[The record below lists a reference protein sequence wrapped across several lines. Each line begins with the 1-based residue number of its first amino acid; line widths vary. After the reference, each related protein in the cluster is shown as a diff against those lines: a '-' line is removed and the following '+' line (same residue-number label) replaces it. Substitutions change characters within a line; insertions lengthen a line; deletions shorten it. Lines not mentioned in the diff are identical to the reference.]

1 MKKITLS
8 ILLVILISQ
17 VMALEV
23 EKEDKGSTIIQELGN
38 PSVFDFIINNPGQ
51 EDRFEIYSL
60 LSASFWPKGK
70 FTLPPGKKRMEVKV
84 FLAEELR
91 KNTGS
96 FQFAYQIKGDNSG
109 IFEDTLLVKIVS
121 LKDTIEIKPL
131 SISPEDDSVKI
142 IIKNKENAH
151 IENLKI
157 NFDSLFFTGSKE
169 LSFLPFEEKEITLEL
184 NKNFEKT
191 EAGTYIVTAELEAK
205 EDIEIE
211 EIISYLE
218 KEGTSIKKESSGFV
232 LKTSTIT
239 KTNEGNIPVTTTIEV
254 RKNIIS
260 RIFTINNPE
269 PLTQERK
276 GFLVLYSWRKNL
288 APKEFL
294 IIETTTNFTIPFIIL
309 AAIIILGVAVRI
321 YTLSPLVL
329 NKKTS
334 LVRTKHGEFAL
345 KIFLHV
351 KARKNLKE
359 VKIIDMLP
367 HMAKLYEKFGKAPD
381 EVDPKTKRLFWHF
394 PHLEKGEK
402 RVVSYII
409 YSKMNVIGRFE
420 LPRAMAIFKTNDKRK
435 EVLSDRA
442 YFAAED

>member
-23 EKEDKGSTIIQELGN
+23 K
-38 PSVFDFIINNPGQ
+38 
-51 EDRFEIYSL
+51 
-60 LSASFWPKGK
+60 
-70 FTLPPGKKRMEVKV
+70 
-84 FLAEELR
+84 
-91 KNTGS
+91 
-96 FQFAYQIKGDNSG
+96 KGDNSG

-191 EAGTYIVTAELEAK
+191 EAGTYIVTVELEAK

-211 EIISYLE
+211 EVISYLE

-239 KTNEGNIPVTTTIEV
+239 KTNEGNIPITTTIEV

-276 GFLVLYSWRKNL
+276 GFLVLYS
-288 APKEFL
+288 
-294 IIETTTNFTIPFIIL
+294 
-309 AAIIILGVAVRI
+309 
-321 YTLSPLVL
+321 
-329 NKKTS
+329 
-334 LVRTKHGEFAL
+334 
-345 KIFLHV
+345 
-351 KARKNLKE
+351 
-359 VKIIDMLP
+359 
-367 HMAKLYEKFGKAPD
+367 
-381 EVDPKTKRLFWHF
+381 
-394 PHLEKGEK
+394 
-402 RVVSYII
+402 
-409 YSKMNVIGRFE
+409 
-420 LPRAMAIFKTNDKRK
+420 
-435 EVLSDRA
+435 
-442 YFAAED
+442 